1 MIFIIDYFLIWINF
15 IQKLF
20 ILKIVT
26 INGVDKMIEVSMFFG
41 DPCPKCGHDK
51 LNVIK
56 ELGLSKYE
64 CECENCKS
72 VIIVDST
79 NNAILDENKK

>member
-1 MIFIIDYFLIWINF
+1 MILIKIAQNNIIP
-15 IQKLF
+15 K
-20 ILKIVT
+20 KT
-26 INGVDKMIEVSMFFG
+26 RNGALPLSG
-41 DPCPKCGHDK
+41 LLYCAKCGHAK

-72 VIIVDST
+72 VIIVDTT
-79 NNAILDENKK
+79 NKAILDENKE

>member
-26 INGVDKMIEVSMFFG
+26 INGVDNMIEVSMFFG
-41 DPCPKCGHDK
+41 EPCPKCGHAK

>member
-1 MIFIIDYFLIWINF
+1 MIFIIDYFSIWINF

-20 ILKIVT
+20 ILKIVN
-26 INGVDKMIEVSMFFG
+26 INGVDNMIKVSMFSG
-41 DPCPKCGHDK
+41 DPCAKCGHAK

-72 VIIVDST
+72 VIIVDTT
-79 NNAILDENKK
+79 NKAILDENKE

>member
-1 MIFIIDYFLIWINF
+1 MI
-15 IQKLF
+15 K
-20 ILKIVT
+20 
-26 INGVDKMIEVSMFFG
+26 VSMFFG
-41 DPCPKCGHDK
+41 DPCAKCGHAK

-72 VIIVDST
+72 VIIVDTT
-79 NNAILDENKK
+79 NKAILDDNKEW